1 MTVQP
6 VDPAGRKERRR
17 KAAPLDPRRSP
28 GGLAADA
35 QPDRPDYGAGGRPA
49 VQPVAELEEPT
60 PGAPAPG
67 GIAGGVAVL
76 RAALRN
82 VPASPGVYRML
93 DRKGD
98 AMYVGKARNLKSRVQ
113 NYTHPAGLSNRLR
126 RIVAETAALEIV
138 VAATE
143 AEALLLEC
151 NLIKRLMPRYNVLL
165 RDDKSF
171 PLIHITAGAEFA
183 QLTKHRGARDK
194 PGAYFGPFASAGA
207 VNRTLVALQKAFLL
221 RSCSDSVFANRT
233 RPCLLYQ
240 IKRCSAPCVGRIG
253 REEYAR
259 LIEHAQLF
267 LSGRSD
273 DIQQQLAAEMEQA
286 AEALDFET
294 AALLRDRIRA
304 LSLVQGHQDIH
315 VQGVVDADVIAA
327 YQAGGHTCVQV
338 FFFRGGHNWGNR
350 AYFPSHDRQLAVE
363 EVLGAFVGQFYDNRL
378 KPPLVL
384 LSHRLAEQDLIQE
397 ALSLRGGR
405 VTLAVPQRGDKKKLV
420 DRIAGSAREALGRR
434 LAESSSQ
441 RQLLDGVAT
450 AFGLAA
456 FGPDRPLNRIE
467 VYDNSHIQ
475 GSHAVGAMIV
485 AGPDGLMKNAYR
497 KFTIRGLPPQDSP
510 PQLPSNPPPQAGEG
524 RVGADDDRTPDALPD
539 AAPTPTLPRL
549 RGRESTAWEGGGS
562 SPTGGDDYAM
572 MREVFRR
579 RFGRALKEDPG
590 RDRGMWPDLVLIDGG
605 LGQLSS
611 VAEVFAE
618 LGIEDVALVGIAK
631 GPDRNAGRERFFL
644 PGRPPFSLEPRDP
657 VLYFLQRLRDE
668 AHRFVIGAHRA
679 KRAKAIGR
687 SPLDEIAGI
696 GARRKQAL
704 LHHFGSA
711 RAVARGGLAEIE
723 RVTGISK
730 AIAKKV
736 YDHFHADG

>member
-1 MTVQP
+1 VP
-6 VDPAGRKERRR
+6 
-17 KAAPLDPRRSP
+17 
-28 GGLAADA
+28 
-35 QPDRPDYGAGGRPA
+35 
-49 VQPVAELEEPT
+49 EEPT
-60 PGAPAPG
+60 PRATGG
-67 GIAGGVAVL
+67 GIAAGVAVL
-76 RAALRN
+76 RAALRT

-126 RIVAETAALEIV
+126 RMVAETAALEIV

-221 RSCSDSVFANRT
+221 RSCSDSVFANRA

-273 DIQQQLAAEMEQA
+273 DIQQQLAAEMEKA

-315 VQGVVDADVIAA
+315 VPGIVDADVIAG

-350 AYFPSHDRQLAVE
+350 AYFPSHDRQLGLE
-363 EVLGAFVGQFYDNRL
+363 EVLSAFVGQFYDNRL

-384 LSHRLAEQDLIQE
+384 LSHPLVEQALVQE

-405 VTLAVPQRGDKKKLV
+405 VTLAVPRRGDKKKLV
-420 DRIAGSAREALGRR
+420 ERIAAAAKEALGRR

-441 RQLLDGVAT
+441 RQLLDGVAA
-450 AFGLAA
+450 AFGLE
-456 FGPDRPLNRIE
+456 GPLNRIE

-497 KFTIRGLPPQDSP
+497 KFTIRGPASDPPS
-510 PQLPSNPPPQAGEG
+510 QLPSNPPPLAREG
-524 RVGADDDRTPDALPD
+524 RVGADNDRTPDAVPD

-549 RGRESTAWEGGGS
+549 HARELSRAGSGSGGT

-579 RFGRALKEDPG
+579 RFGRALKEDPE
-590 RDRGMWPDLVLIDGG
+590 RERGMWPDLVLIDGG
-605 LGQLSS
+605 RGQLSS
-611 VAEVFAE
+611 VEEVFAE
-618 LGIEDVALVGIAK
+618 LGIADVALVGIAK

-679 KRAKAIGR
+679 KRAKAIGQ
-687 SPLDEIAGI
+687 SPLDEIPGI

-723 RVTGISK
+723 RVGGISK

>member
-1 MTVQP
+1 MPDGTENPVAIQP
-6 VDPAGRKERRR
+6 VDPVVGVTHRR
-17 KAAPLDPRRSP
+17 KVAPLDPRRSP
-28 GGLAADA
+28 GGLSPDA
-35 QPDRPDYGAGGRPA
+35 PPDA
-49 VQPVAELEEPT
+49 L
-60 PGAPAPG
+60 PGAASSESAAR
-67 GIAGGVAVL
+67 GIAAGVAVL

-126 RIVAETAALEIV
+126 RMVAETAALEIV

-171 PLIHITAGAEFA
+171 PFIHLSAGHDFP
-183 QLTKHRGARDK
+183 QLTKFRGARDK
-194 PGAYFGPFASAGA
+194 PGSYFGPFASAGA

-233 RPCLLYQ
+233 RPCLLFQ

-253 REEYAR
+253 REEYAG
-259 LIEHAQLF
+259 LIEQGQLF

-273 DIQQQLAAEMEQA
+273 DIQQRLAVEMETA
-286 AEALDFET
+286 AEALDFEA
-294 AALLRDRIRA
+294 AALIRDRIRA

-315 VQGVVDADVIAA
+315 VPGIVDADVIAG
-327 YQAGGHTCVQV
+327 YQAGGQTCVQV

-363 EVLGAFVGQFYDNRL
+363 DVLTAFVGQFYDARP

-384 LSHRLAEQDLIQE
+384 LSHQLVEQDLVAE
-397 ALSLRGGR
+397 ALSLHGGR
-405 VTLAVPQRGDKKKLV
+405 VTLAMPQRGDKKRLV
-420 DRIAGSAREALGRR
+420 DRIAAAAREALGRR

-450 AFGLAA
+450 AFGLE
-456 FGPDRPLNRIE
+456 GPLARIE

-485 AGPDGLMKNAYR
+485 AGPEGLMKNAYR
-497 KFTIRGLPPQDSP
+497 KFTIRGVEP
-510 PQLPSNPPPQAGEG
+510 
-524 RVGADDDRTPDALPD
+524 ADAE
-539 AAPTPTLPRL
+539 AAAAIVAPTPTLPRKRGREQTEAAAITLPRL
-549 RGRESTAWEGGGS
+549 RGREGPAPQAWEGGGS
-562 SPTGGDDYAM
+562 SRSGGDDYAM
-572 MREVFRR
+572 MREVLHR
-579 RFGRALKEDPG
+579 RFGRVLKEDPE
-590 RDRGMWPDLVLIDGG
+590 RERGMWPDLVLLDGG
-605 LGQLSS
+605 QGQLST
-611 VAEVFAE
+611 AQEVFAE
-618 LGIEDVALVGIAK
+618 LGIDDVALAAIAK

-644 PGRPPFSLEPRDP
+644 PGRAPFSLEPRDP

-679 KRAKAIGR
+679 KRANAIGR
-687 SPLDEIAGI
+687 SPLDEIPGI

-711 RAVARGGLAEIE
+711 RAVARAGLAEIE
-723 RVTGISK
+723 RVTGINRG
-730 AIAKKV
+730 IAKKV